1 MRPADS
7 TVGELGSKIP
17 MGSATVE
24 TVPLVDPRAHAA
36 KNWLS
41 PSLCDMFFLAVIG
54 WSFMTSGTGW
64 SRLLWD
70 GDTAIHIAIGDW
82 ILDHGKIPIA
92 DPFSFTQP
100 GAPWIP
106 YEWGTEVLFAQLNHA
121 FGLKGIVFVCG
132 VVIAALI
139 VVLLRTMMAGGADV
153 LLSVV
158 TALLASNA
166 LLIHYHARPHLFTL
180 LFLAITAGIVT
191 RDRIAPTRWIW
202 LLPPLTA
209 VWVNLHPGFII
220 LFAYLGVLVI
230 GSLLEGSPSS
240 AVRYGWLTAACAAAT
255 LVNPFGFKLNLEVLS
270 YLHGNGTTEFIQE
283 FQAPTF
289 RTQPQLF
296 YLGFLLAGLALC
308 GLYLRRRRFVEPLL
322 LLGTANASLIS
333 VRHSTVFVVLA
344 APMIAIELSTYWQA
358 WVARQPR
365 SSAARILDGLSSEKR
380 AAFSRNSLWLLAG
393 LAAIFFWTPR
403 EMWPVGFD
411 SKMFPVELSSR
422 HPELVTA
429 RLFTPDQWA
438 DYLLYA
444 NYPRQKVFYDDRA
457 FYGEKMYRSVNAL
470 LSGQAGWAATLVRY
484 RADRVLIQSGSPLSA
499 RLRESSAW
507 AIIDQDST
515 AELFARQPVY

>member
-1 MRPADS
+1 
-7 TVGELGSKIP
+7 
-17 MGSATVE
+17 MGSATVQ
-24 TVPLVDPRAHAA
+24 TVPLVRPRTRAL
-36 KNWLS
+36 KGWLS

-82 ILDHGKIPIA
+82 ILDHGMIPTR

-121 FGLKGIVFVCG
+121 FGLKGVVFVCG
-132 VVIAALI
+132 VAIAALI
-139 VVLLRTMMAGGADV
+139 VVLLRTMITAGADV
-153 LLSVV
+153 LLSVM

-180 LFLAITAGIVT
+180 LFLAIAAGIVT
-191 RDRIAPTRWIW
+191 RDRMIQHTRWIW

-209 VWVNLHPGFII
+209 VWVNLHPGFTI
-220 LFAYLGVLVI
+220 LFAYLGVVVV
-230 GSLLEGSPSS
+230 GSLLEGSRAA
-240 AVRYGWLTAACAAAT
+240 AVRYAWLTAACAAAT
-255 LVNPFGFKLNLEVLS
+255 LANPFGLKLHLDVLS
-270 YLHGNGTTEFIQE
+270 FLRGNGTTEFIQE

-296 YLGFLLAGLALC
+296 YMGFLLAGLALC

-322 LLGTANASLIS
+322 LGGTAYASLIS

-344 APMIAIELSTYWQA
+344 SPLIAAELSFYWQA

-365 SSAARILDGLSSEKR
+365 ASAARILDGLSSEKR
-380 AAFSRNSLWLLAG
+380 AAFSRNSVWLLAG
-393 LAAIFFWTPR
+393 LAAIFVWTPQ
-403 EMWPVGFD
+403 EMWPTGFD
-411 SKMFPVELSSR
+411 EEMFPVELASR
-422 HPELVTA
+422 HPELATA

-470 LSGQAGWAATLVRY
+470 MNGQPGWAATLDRY
-484 RADRVLIQSGSPLSA
+484 RADRVLIQSGSTLSA
-499 RLRESSAW
+499 RLRESSSW
-507 AIIDQDST
+507 AVIDQDST
-515 AELFARQPVY
+515 AELFARQPGR